1 MNDLWRQKGLDNILT
16 FVKSCISL
24 RLLNEITRNF
34 ACGYTP
40 LNWRTSFKF
49 YGHWGNRLV
58 FRLVLQICKT
68 TLFVFSSVPI
78 IFGLV
83 LVEQIFT
90 DLTNSKLTFDFGTTP
105 TISENEDV
113 WKRDLEVWK
122 LVYYL
127 GDHKTWTMFFNL
139 VVCIHM
145 QSLKWFHLIIVKIYT
160 IWQMLKCCANLFDV
174 IDHLIWISHK
184 SKYFK
189 N

>member
-1 MNDLWRQKGLDNILT
+1 MIFKWDELWRHKGLHNILT

-24 RLLNEITRNF
+24 RLLNEITWNF
-34 ACGYTP
+34 ACGP

-49 YGHWGNRLV
+49 YSRWGNRLV
-58 FRLVLQICKT
+58 SRPLDWWNWW
-68 TLFVFSSVPI
+68 LFVFSSVPY

-90 DLTNSKLTFDFGTTP
+90 DLTNSKLTFAFGPTP

-122 LVYYL
+122 LVCYL
-127 GDHKTWTMFFNL
+127 SDYKTWTMFFNL

-145 QSLKWFHLIIVKIYT
+145 
-160 IWQMLKCCANLFDV
+160 
-174 IDHLIWISHK
+174 
-184 SKYFK
+184 
-189 N
+189 